1 MNIELHKITVRELTK
16 GYADNNE
23 NGVRAYGGRLDVR
36 PPYQREFVYGEKERD
51 AVIDT
56 LTNGFPLN
64 VMYWAVRNVADC
76 VPQSGQPIC
85 GDADSDR
92 TDSICE
98 DADGDKAKYEII
110 DGQQRTISICQYVNG
125 DFAFN
130 FRYFHNLQPDEQ
142 EQILNYEL
150 QVYICS
156 GSDSEKLKWFK
167 TINIAGKEL
176 TEQELRN
183 AVYAGSWVSDA
194 KRYFSKNGAPA
205 AKIGGDYL
213 TGSAIR
219 QDYLETA
226 ISWISD
232 GNVEVYM
239 SNHQHDPSAAP
250 LWQFFQSVITWIE
263 TSFRPTKERKKIM
276 KGVDWGMLYKQYKD
290 QVFDFKAV
298 DDEVKRLILDDDV
311 TKKTGIYPYILTR
324 KEKYLSIRA
333 FTDAQKL
340 SAYERQ
346 MGFCADCGQH
356 FDLSQMEADH
366 ITPWHLGGKTVAE
379 NCQMLC
385 RDCNRRKSG
394 K

>member
-1 MNIELHKITVRELTK
+1 MQIELHRITVRELTQ
-16 GYADNNE
+16 GYEDNAE

-36 PPYQREFVYGEKERD
+36 PPYQREFVYKEKQRD

-56 LTNGFPLN
+56 LTKGFPLN
-64 VMYWAVRNVADC
+64 VMYWAMR
-76 VPQSGQPIC
+76 
-85 GDADSDR
+85 
-92 TDSICE
+92 E
-98 DADGDKAKYEII
+98 DESYEII

-125 DFAFN
+125 DFAYM
-130 FRYFHNLQPDEQ
+130 FRYFHNLLPDEQ
-142 EQILNYEL
+142 KQILDYEL

-156 GSDSEKLKWFK
+156 GTNSEKLKWFK
-167 TINIAGKEL
+167 TINISGEEL

-194 KRYFSKNGAPA
+194 KRYFSKPGCPA
-205 AKIGGDYL
+205 TKIASDYL

-232 GNVEVYM
+232 GNIEAYM
-239 SNHQHDPSAAP
+239 SNHQHDASAAA

-263 TSFRPTKERKKIM
+263 TSFKPTKERKKIM
-276 KGVDWGMLYKQYKD
+276 KGIDWGILYKENKD
-290 QVFDFKAV
+290 TVIDTKAI
-298 DDEVKRLILDDDV
+298 DEEVKKLIMDDDV

-324 KEKYLSIRA
+324 KEKHLSIRA

-340 SAYERQ
+340 TAYENQ
-346 MGFCADCGQH
+346 LGICPICHEH
-356 FDLSQMEADH
+356 FELSQMEADH
-366 ITPWHLGGKTVAE
+366 ITPWHDGGRTVAE